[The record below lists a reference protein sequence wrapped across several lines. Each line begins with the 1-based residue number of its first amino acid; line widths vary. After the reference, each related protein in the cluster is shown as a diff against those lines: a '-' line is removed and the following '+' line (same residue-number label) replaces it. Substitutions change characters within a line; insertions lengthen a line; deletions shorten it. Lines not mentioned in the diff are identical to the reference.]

1 MYVKCTKNSSLVFV
15 TPAIFLNIF
24 YLQLVEYAD
33 EECMDMKGW
42 HYGCDD
48 VTFSFL
54 IVKYDIYSVI
64 HLL

>member
-24 YLQLVEYAD
+24 YLQLVESAD
-33 EECMDMKGW
+33 AECMDMKGW

-48 VTFSFL
+48 VTFSFFKL
-54 IVKYDIYSVI
+54 WNMIYIVSYT
-64 HLL
+64 